1 MYMVGD
7 ITWWRDHILADDPF
21 KERILGKFS
30 QTSQKNFIL
39 TILALN
45 LVSAISPQPVTL
57 QSSQTP
63 QNLPLQVL
71 FHLSFPPLAQILLLH
86 PVIALIIL
94 SCIFPW
100 YRPSLVLHK
109 SSNSLSPPLWRCYT
123 DVWLQSKVFFHY
135 RT

>member
-1 MYMVGD
+1 MLYTQLLYTPVLS
-7 ITWWRDHILADDPF
+7 LALFVFF

-30 QTSQKNFIL
+30 HTSQKNCIL
-39 TILALN
+39 TILTQN
-45 LVSAISPQPVTL
+45 LVSAISPQPLTL